1 MNRKE
6 NEKLIMLLPAAILFA
21 LMYRIVMRELQN
33 PLSDMNGHVYVYIL
47 GFLQDGFWE
56 GFKEVPYLLW
66 HLPVL
71 AMYRFLHIPLENGA
85 GLVSGFFASFGYLV
99 TYDLIRR
106 FSEKKGLGIGP
117 LTAAA
122 VSFGFSVAQGIYV
135 DFWDAGE
142 RFNGI
147 FSMNPLHNPTH
158 MAVRPF
164 ALLCFALVADLWA
177 VTEEGKEGTFFP
189 VERNV
194 KKYRIL
200 LSVLLFFSAMA
211 KPVFAEMFVPAVAFT
226 MLARWIVKC
235 IRKEDGKAYFG
246 ECLRM
251 LLSAVPALLYILLQF
266 LAYFAWG
273 GSYGSDGGF
282 TVTRWMEVWSLF
294 SDNILLS
301 VLCGMAFPIFMCVL
315 SGRWFVKNAMGRL
328 ALTGYGIGLLEAA
341 LLGESG
347 VKLSHG
353 DFLWPMMCGMLL
365 WWLVALLRLLEL
377 ESAER
382 ENAGS
387 LRSVLLSGAWLL
399 FLAHVIFGVIYL
411 RSLMG

>member
-6 NEKLIMLLPAAILFA
+6 NEKLIMLLPAAVLFA
-21 LMYRIVMRELQN
+21 LMYRIVMQELIN

-47 GFLQDGFWE
+47 GFLQDGFWS

-71 AMYRFLHIPLENGA
+71 VMYRFLHIPLENGA
-85 GLVSGFFASFGYLV
+85 GLVSGFFAAFGYLV

-106 FSEKKGLGIGP
+106 FSEKKGLEIGP
-117 LTAAA
+117 LTNAA
-122 VSFGFSVAQGIYV
+122 VSFGFSVVQGIYV

-164 ALLCFALVADLWA
+164 AMLCFALVADLWT
-177 VTEEGKEGTFFP
+177 VEKGGEGSFFA
-189 VERNV
+189 VERDP
-194 KKYRIL
+194 KKYKWL
-200 LSVLLFFSAMA
+200 LMLYLFLSAMA

-226 MLARWIVKC
+226 MLVRWICKMV
-235 IRKEDGKAYFG
+235 RKEDAKAYFG
-246 ECLRM
+246 ECLQM
-251 LLSAVPALLYILLQF
+251 LLCAVPALLYILLQF

-282 TVTRWMEVWSLF
+282 TLTHWMEVWSLF
-294 SDNILLS
+294 SENVLLS
-301 VLCGMAFPIFMCVL
+301 ILCGMAFPIWILVI
-315 SGRWFVKNAMGRL
+315 SGKSFLREEMGRL
-328 ALTGYGIGLLEAA
+328 ALIGYGIGLLEAA

-365 WWLVALLRLLEL
+365 WWLAALLQLLRLEKSS
-377 ESAER
+377 EK
-382 ENAGS
+382 
-387 LRSVLLSGAWLL
+387 SGETS
-399 FLAHVIFGVIYL
+399 I
-411 RSLMG
+411 